1 VSDTVAKR
9 RSRVVAAKRVGAAS
23 RVSAARANAAG
34 VDRANAASNDGLVA
48 ADSLARVA
56 NAMRVSKRTAS
67 ERADEAATSLER
79 VSSTLRSPKRSAK
92 ERADD
97 AATSLERVSST
108 LRSPKRSAKEHADDA
123 AASLERVSSTLRSPK
138 RSAKERADDAA
149 TSLERVARTLRAPK
163 RSAKE
168 RADDAA
174 TSLERVARKLRTPRR
189 SAKERA
195 DDVYVVER
203 EPFDL
208 HLPARAVNIELVGGR
223 AHYDR
228 VIAAVMQAHTSVWI
242 ATANVKGMMVEGAAQ
257 PGARRTRTSA
267 PYVSMISRLDEL
279 AARGVELRLLHAEI
293 PSGPFREELV
303 AHPRL
308 ASGALAL
315 ARCPRVHMKAVI
327 VDGALLYLGSANW
340 TGAGLGA
347 KGSGKRNFELG
358 VITDDAQLLDQVQA
372 LFDRVWTGAECAR
385 CRLRDVCP
393 GPLDE
398 ARDEPMAMLASA
410 PGARVKRSRRVARS
424 SKRA

>member
-1 VSDTVAKR
+1 VSEDDGALVASETNVRVTRK
-9 RSRVVAAKRVGAAS
+9 RVVAAKRVTSTDGRVATKRETSNDGRVAAKRAAS
-23 RVSAARANAAG
+23 NVGA
-34 VDRANAASNDGLVA
+34 VDRTNTSSNDGLVAAKRAASNTAAVTASNDGLIA

-56 NAMRVSKRTAS
+56 KSMRVSKRSAS
-67 ERADEAATSLER
+67 
-79 VSSTLRSPKRSAK
+79 

-108 LRSPKRSAKEHADDA
+108 LRSPR
-123 AASLERVSSTLRSPK
+123 

-149 TSLERVARTLRAPK
+149 TSLERVARKLRAPK

-195 DDVYVVER
+195 DDVYVVEH

-208 HLPARAVNIELVGGR
+208 HVPARAVNIELVGGR

-257 PGARRTRTSA
+257 PGTRRTRTSA
-267 PYVSMISRLDEL
+267 PYVSVISRLDEL

-308 ASGALAL
+308 ANGALAL

-372 LFDRVWTGAECAR
+372 LYERVWTGAECAR
-385 CRLRDVCP
+385 CKLRDVCP

-398 ARDEPMAMLASA
+398 HVTVEA
-410 PGARVKRSRRVARS
+410 KRSRRVARL